1 MLSSRWFFAGCILA
15 SELQKDLLQAQADQT
30 HFEQVKS
37 CFDDRFCHLR
47 ADILPGGKFELHR
60 PILLGFHIT
69 CSLDVADPGS
79 QPVDFAAYAKTV
91 DWAEFDLAVIR
102 STWDYTWQLDTFLAW
117 VDRVS
122 GATRLA
128 NPAPVVRW
136 NTDKRYL
143 LDLAAAGVPTIATR
157 ILDPGDEPAVD
168 LGAAATGEIVVKPV
182 VSAGARDTERYGPD
196 RRSDARDHAARL
208 LAEGRSAMVQPYLA
222 EIDEHG
228 ETGLVFVGDAFSHA
242 FRKAPILVPG
252 SAFVDGLYREE
263 DISARTP
270 SAAEL
275 EVAAAALDAVAASV
289 PGGSRRDLLYARVV
303 VVPWGGR
310 PVVLELELVEPSLF
324 CETDP
329 GAADRAAGA
338 IAATV
343 RT

>member
-1 MLSSRWFFAGCILA
+1 MNADATDSPAAAAVA
-15 SELQKDLLQAQADQT
+15 SGEVAPA
-30 HFEQVKS
+30 
-37 CFDDRFCHLR
+37 
-47 ADILPGGKFELHR
+47 P
-60 PILLGFHIT
+60 LGARVGR
-69 CSLDVADPGS
+69 VALVS
-79 QPVDFAAYAKTV
+79 TAAYAHLDDDLPPIVAALGERGVEAVVADWHDETV
-91 DWAEFDLAVIR
+91 DWAAFDLAVIR

-208 LAEGRSAMVQPYLA
+208 LAEGRSAIVQPYLA

-242 FRKAPILVPG
+242 FRKAPILVPS
-252 SAFVDGLYREE
+252 SAFVDGLYRKE

-289 PGGSRRDLLYARVV
+289 PGGSRRDLLYARVD